1 MDKIDYERWK
11 LAQEHEYKDWAKD
24 KDLVINEFKEGYQKY
39 DALMKVW
46 SSKLSLSET
55 SKILDVGC
63 NLTVLS
69 RLFGTGEIFGVD
81 PLFDKLDRADL
92 KAEFSKT
99 NFFAGM
105 AENMSMF
112 KSNVFD
118 VVFCRNVI
126 DHCMDTNQ
134 VLVECKR
141 VLNVEG
147 SIFLA
152 VYVYSP
158 LVYWLRRITETTGFF
173 VNIMHPHSYTI
184 ASFKNQFVT
193 FFDIEEIIEIYSG
206 TNPWDFGKYHSHG
219 SEVESNNRFSFKNS
233 LIRLALFINRY
244 VLFSNY
250 FVKEI
255 LIVGK
260 QKKD

>member
-11 LAQEHEYKDWAKD
+11 SAQEYEYKDWSKD
-24 KDLVINEFKEGYQKY
+24 QDLVINEFKEGHKKY
-39 DALMKVW
+39 DVLMKNW
-46 SSKLSLSET
+46 ATKLSLSNT

-69 RLFGTGEIFGVD
+69 RLFGAGEIFGID
-81 PLFDKLDRADL
+81 PLFDKLDISDLNAD
-92 KAEFSKT
+92 FSKN

-112 KSNVFD
+112 ESDAFD

-126 DHCMDTNQ
+126 DHCMDTKQ
-134 VLVECKR
+134 VLTECRR

-147 SIFLA
+147 NIFLA

-158 LVYWLRRITETTGFF
+158 LIYWLRRITESTGFF
-173 VNIMHPHSYTI
+173 VNIMHPHSYTV
-184 ASFKNQFVT
+184 ASFKNQFAT
-193 FFDIEEIIEIYSG
+193 FFEIQEIIEIYSG

-219 SEVESNNRFSFKNS
+219 SEVELKNRFSVKNF
-233 LIRLALFINRY
+233 LIKVALFTNRY
-244 VLFSNY
+244 VLFSDY

-260 QKKD
+260 QKN

>member
-11 LAQEHEYKDWAKD
+11 SAQEYEYKDWAKNQE
-24 KDLVINEFKEGYQKY
+24 LVINEFKEGSEKY

-46 SSKLSLSET
+46 ATKLSLSKT

-63 NLTVLS
+63 NLTLLS
-69 RLFGTGEIFGVD
+69 RLFGTGELFGID
-81 PLFDKLDRADL
+81 PLFDKLDRSNLYAN
-92 KAEFSKT
+92 FSKN

-112 KSNVFD
+112 ESDAFD

-134 VLVECKR
+134 VLIECKR

-147 SIFLA
+147 TIFLA

-158 LVYWLRRITETTGFF
+158 LIYWLRRITEITGFF
-173 VNIMHPHSYTI
+173 VNIMHPHSYTV
-184 ASFKNQFVT
+184 ATFKNQFIT
-193 FFDIEEIIEIYSG
+193 FFEIQEIIEIYSG
-206 TNPWDFGKYHSHG
+206 TSPWDFGKYHSHE
-219 SEVESNNRFSFKNS
+219 SEVEVKNRFSVKNS
-233 LIRLALFINRY
+233 LINLALFINRY

-260 QKKD
+260 QKK